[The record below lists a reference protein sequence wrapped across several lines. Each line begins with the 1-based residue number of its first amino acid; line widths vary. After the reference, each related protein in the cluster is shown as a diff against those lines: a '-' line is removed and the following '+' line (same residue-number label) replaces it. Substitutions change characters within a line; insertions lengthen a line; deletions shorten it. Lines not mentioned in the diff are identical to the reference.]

1 MASYLRSEC
10 ASECLQ
16 YLRSLAHTEVIS
28 RQPSTPFHPRTRDS
42 IKTASEG
49 AAGDIFILYNKFSSC
64 CRSSIMGETEPLVL
78 FFAWH
83 DLIKNDAI
91 EFPQGKSFGDLSF
104 TKYTWT
110 PRPWDS
116 LLQLESFFR
125 KSSTLSSI
133 YPQLTRNVSRKI
145 LWNWIFRCALPF
157 IFLTKK

>member
-49 AAGDIFILYNKFSSC
+49 AAGDIFILYNKFTSC